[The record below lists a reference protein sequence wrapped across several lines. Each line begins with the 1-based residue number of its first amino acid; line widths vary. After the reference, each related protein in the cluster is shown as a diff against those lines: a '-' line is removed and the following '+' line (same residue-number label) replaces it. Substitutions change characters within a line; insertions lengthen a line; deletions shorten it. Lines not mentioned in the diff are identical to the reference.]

1 MYILYIEQGC
11 PWGNKVM
18 EYMDA
23 NGIEAE
29 LRDRDTKN
37 YEAELIARGGK
48 RQTPYLV
55 DTDTGVEMYESADI
69 IAYLAKRAVVTK

>member
-18 EYMDA
+18 AFMEK
-23 NGIEAE
+23 NSIKAE
-29 LRDRDTKN
+29 LRDRDTGN
-37 YEAELIARGGK
+37 HEADLIKRGGK

-55 DTDTGVEMYESADI
+55 DTDKGIEMYESGDI
-69 IAYLAKRAVVTK
+69 IEYLLKRERLK

>member
-18 EYMDA
+18 AFMEE
-23 NGIEAE
+23 NGITPA
-29 LRDRDTKN
+29 LRDRDKGN
-37 YEAELIARGGK
+37 HEAELIKRGGK

-55 DTDTGVEMYESADI
+55 DLHNVVEMYGSAEI
-69 IAYLAKRAVVTK
+69 IEYLKRQLDA

>member
-11 PWGNKVM
+11 PFGDHVM
-18 EYMDA
+18 AFMKK

-29 LRDRDTKN
+29 LRDRDTGH
-37 YEAELIARGGK
+37 YEQELIARGGK

-55 DTDTGVEMYESADI
+55 DEDAKVEMYESADI
-69 IAYLAKRAVVTK
+69 IAYLSQKHGLG

>member
-18 EYMDA
+18 AFMDEH
-23 NGIEAE
+23 NIKAE
-29 LRDRDTKN
+29 LRDRDTGN
-37 YEAELIARGGK
+37 HEAELIKRGGK

-55 DTDTGVEMYESADI
+55 DTETGVEMYESADI
-69 IAYLAKRAVVTK
+69 IAYMKKNMGKT

>member
-1 MYILYIEQGC
+1 MYILYIERGC

-18 EYMDA
+18 DFMNE
-23 NGIEAE
+23 NEIEVE
-29 LRDRDTKN
+29 LRDRDTGD

-69 IAYLAKRAVVTK
+69 IAYLKKQLP

>member
-11 PWGNKVM
+11 PFGERVM
-18 EYMDA
+18 AFMKK
-23 NGIEAE
+23 NNISAE

-37 YEAELIARGGK
+37 YEQELIARGGK

-55 DTDTGVEMYESADI
+55 DEENGVEMYESADI
-69 IAYLAKRAVVTK
+69 IAYLKKKLDIA

>member
-18 EYMDA
+18 DFMNE
-23 NGIEAE
+23 NEIEVE
-29 LRDRDTKN
+29 LRDRDTGD

-69 IAYLAKRAVVTK
+69 IAYLKKQLP

>member
-18 EYMDA
+18 AFMNA
-23 NGIEAE
+23 NGIKAE
-29 LRDRDTKN
+29 LRDRDTGN

-55 DTDTGVEMYESADI
+55 DSEAKVEMYESGDI
-69 IAYLAKRAVVTK
+69 IAYLKRKHKL

>member
-18 EYMDA
+18 DFMDA
-23 NGIEAE
+23 NNIEAE
-29 LRDRDTKN
+29 LRDRDTGD

-55 DTDTGVEMYESADI
+55 DTETGIEMYESADI
-69 IAYLAKRAVVTK
+69 IEYLRGRLKL

>member
-18 EYMDA
+18 EFMEA
-23 NGIEAE
+23 NDIKAE
-29 LRDRDTKN
+29 LRDRDTGN

-55 DTDTGVEMYESADI
+55 DTKTGVEMYESADI
-69 IAYLAKRAVVTK
+69 IAYLKKKLAG